1 MRSEGFAQMPLST
14 KIAGLFMLVVVVL
27 LLIGLVVV
35 GLIVSL
41 PLILIG
47 VVVGTTKRLLGG
59 FSSPGSASQGRENV
73 KVIERRE

>member
-1 MRSEGFAQMPLST
+1 MPLST

-47 VVVGTTKRLLGG
+47 LVVGTTKRLLGG
-59 FSSPGSASQGRENV
+59 FSSPASSSQGRENV